1 MRALWARPE
10 HHSIKPQRNL
20 PHSCQIVVGF
30 AIAITQNTW
39 LLTRIHLAKSGKVR
53 IWGSSLLVIHLLAA
67 DDCGDGVVPYHYS
80 LGCRECQ
87 PADLGNDTTCKDA
100 KGCPDEALSCVKP
113 D

>member
-1 MRALWARPE
+1 VVVDEDSSGEIGKSA
-10 HHSIKPQRNL
+10 NL
-20 PHSCQIVVGF
+20 GQFTVGD
-30 AIAITQNTW
+30 
-39 LLTRIHLAKSGKVR
+39 
-53 IWGSSLLVIHLLAA
+53 SSSAA

-100 KGCPDEALSCVKP
+100 KRCPDEALSCVKP